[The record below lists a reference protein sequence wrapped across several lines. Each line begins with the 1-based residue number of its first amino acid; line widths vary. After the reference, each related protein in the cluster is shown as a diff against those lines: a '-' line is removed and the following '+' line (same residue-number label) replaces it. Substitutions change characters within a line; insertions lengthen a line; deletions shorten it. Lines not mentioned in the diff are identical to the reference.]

1 MLGNQTY
8 LFVLGITFLA
18 PFLLGFHP
26 SVAFNREWKKIGK
39 GLLWIAVVYI
49 PWDILKTYFGVW
61 SFNPK
66 YITGIFLI
74 NLPLEEVL
82 FFIATPFACLFSY
95 ACVQYYWPKSS
106 EDKNLFSKPALWG
119 LLTLVILALVV
130 FALNITGWYTA
141 SAISVALIMT
151 LWAYFRLSPRSFFLG
166 LLTWGMLLLPF
177 YLCNGILTGIQFWEY
192 PFWNTEMTDIKN
204 AVVLYN
210 NAENAGIRIW
220 SVPLED
226 FFYGIGFYW
235 IAVLNWE
242 D

>member
-1 MLGNQTY
+1 MLGHQTY
-8 LFVLGITFLA
+8 LFVLGITFIA

-39 GLLWIAVVYI
+39 GLFWIAVVYI

-95 ACVQYYWPKSS
+95 ACVQYYWPKKGT
-106 EDKNLFSKPALWG
+106 EKVKFKKTAQWG
-119 LLTLVILALVV
+119 LLTLCVLALSVLS
-130 FALNITGWYTA
+130 LNITGWYTS
-141 SAISVALIMT
+141 SAISAAIIMT
-151 LWAYFRLSPRSFFLG
+151 LWSYFQLSKRQFVIG
-166 LLTWGMLLLPF
+166 LLTWAILLIPF
-177 YLCNGILTGIQFWEY
+177 YICNGILTGINFWEY
-192 PFWNTEMTDIKN
+192 PFWNTDRVNIEN

-242 D
+242 S

>member
-26 SVAFNREWKKIGK
+26 SVSFNKQWKKIGK
-39 GLLWIAVVYI
+39 GLFWIAVVYI

-66 YITGIFLI
+66 FITGIFLI

-95 ACVQYYWPKSS
+95 ACVQYYWIKAKDD
-106 EDKNLFSKPALWG
+106 ENTYHRPAQWG
-119 LLTLVILALVV
+119 LLTLCILALAVLS
-130 FALNITGWYTA
+130 LNVSGWYTA
-141 SAISVALIMT
+141 SAISAAIIMT
-151 LWAYFRLSPRSFFLG
+151 LWSYFRLSKRQFVLG
-166 LLTWGMLLLPF
+166 LLTWAILLIPF
-177 YLCNGILTGIQFWEY
+177 YICNGILTGIDFWQY
-192 PFWNTEMTDIKN
+192 PFWNTHQVNIEN

-242 D
+242 N